1 MSAQAAGLRIELP
14 VEGMHCAGC
23 ATRLTKTLA
32 SVEGVEA
39 ANVVFATGRA
49 SIDGQVLTRALIE
62 AVRSAGFEV
71 STLTW
76 RARSPHARALADALT
91 AAPLPGVVE
100 AAAESDAL
108 RVTVAAG
115 VCRRRDLSTW
125 AANRGE
131 RLAWAPEGDADDP
144 VAAEQ
149 RLALRRDHG
158 LRARFFGTLPCSLAV
173 MALAMHG
180 SDSTTTRWL
189 QFALTLPVL
198 AFAGAPFFVEA
209 AHAARRWAADMSTLV
224 SIGTLAAFA
233 WSVFATLGPVE
244 AAAVYFESTTSIL
257 SFVLLG
263 RWLEGRARRRAG
275 DATTALLS
283 LAPPHATRV
292 DTSTG
297 DEAVVPLEAV
307 EPGDTLRL
315 KVGEAVPVDGIVLS
329 GRVTLDESLL
339 TGEPLPVD
347 RDVGGAVLS
356 GTRVS
361 QGTALIEAR
370 RTGRETVLAR
380 IVASMRHAQSARAPI
395 QRLVDRVSS
404 VFVPVVIALAAVTFV
419 AWWWGAG
426 RLDAAVE
433 HAVAVLIVACPCAL
447 GLATPVTLV
456 VSTGAAARAGFL
468 ARDLGAL
475 ERAHRV
481 DTLVFDKTG
490 TLTQGRPT
498 LEHLECAA
506 GTDPDALLSAI
517 AAVERGSTHPL
528 ARAIG
533 QYASARGVDDAHA
546 DAFQETLGAGVEG
559 RVGGHTVRVGTRA
572 FIGLDDDA
580 FGDAQ
585 AEAAARG
592 ATTLFARHAELGD
605 ALLVF
610 SDPVR
615 PEASHALDGLRRDG
629 FRLVLLSG
637 DATAAAQA
645 LGRSLG
651 FAEGDV
657 WARVSPGGKADRLAA
672 LRAQGARVAMVGD
685 GANDAPAL
693 AAADLGVA
701 MGEGAAAALEAADFV
716 LLVPDLSRLSALFAL
731 SHRTLKVLRQNLAW
745 AFGYN
750 LLALPL
756 ASGALLGLGLPALSP
771 ALASALMAL
780 SSVSVTLNALRVG
793 RRAGSTGE
801 PSPSSAR
808 PDLPH
813 RGH

>member
-1 MSAQAAGLRIELP
+1 MSPATDAQRIELP

-32 SVEGVEA
+32 AVEGVEA

-49 SIDGQVLTRALIE
+49 CIDGVAPTHALVA
-62 AVRSAGFEV
+62 AVRSAGFDV

-76 RARSPHARALADALT
+76 RARTPHAAALANALT
-91 AAPLPGVVE
+91 ASPLAGVVE
-100 AAAESDAL
+100 AGAESGAL

-115 VCRRRDLSTW
+115 VCRRRDLSGW
-125 AANRGE
+125 AVALGE
-131 RLAWAPEGDADDP
+131 HVEWTSESDADDP

-149 RLALRRDHG
+149 QLALRRDHR
-158 LRARFFGTLPCSLAV
+158 LRARFLWTLPCSLIV
-173 MALAMHG
+173 MALAMHAT
-180 SDSTTTRWL
+180 DSTTTRWVQL
-189 QFALTLPVL
+189 AFTLPVL

-209 AHAARRWAADMSTLV
+209 TQAARRLSADMSTLV
-224 SIGTLAAFA
+224 SLGTLAAFV
-233 WSVFATLGPVE
+233 WSVFATLGPVS

-275 DATTALLS
+275 DATSALLS
-283 LAPPHATRV
+283 LAPPQATRV
-292 DTSTG
+292 DVSTG
-297 DEAVVPLEAV
+297 AEEVVPLEAI

-315 KVGEAVPVDGIVLS
+315 KVGEAVPVDGLVLA

-339 TGEPLPVD
+339 TGEPLPVE

-356 GTRVS
+356 GTRVA

-380 IVASMRHAQSARAPI
+380 IVASMRRAQSARAPI
-395 QRLVDRVSS
+395 QQLVDRVSG

-419 AWWWGAG
+419 AWWWSG

-475 ERAHRV
+475 DRARSV
-481 DTLVFDKTG
+481 NTIVFDKTG

-498 LEHLECAA
+498 LEAVTCGPAVNS
-506 GTDPDALLSAI
+506 DALLASV

-528 ARAIG
+528 ARAIA
-533 QYASARGVDDAHA
+533 QFAAARGVKDAHA
-546 DAFQETLGAGVEG
+546 EAFEETLGAGVEG
-559 RVGGHTVRVGTRA
+559 RVGGHRVRVGTRE
-572 FIGLDDDA
+572 FVGLDEGA
-580 FGDAQ
+580 FATAQ
-585 AEAAARG
+585 AQAAARG
-592 ATTLFARHAELGD
+592 ATTLFARHDVLGD
-605 ALLVF
+605 ALLTF

-615 PEASHALDGLRRDG
+615 PEASRALAGLRRDG

-637 DATAAAQA
+637 DTTAAAQA

-657 WARVSPGGKADRLAA
+657 WARVSPGGKAERLGA

-716 LLVPDLSRLSALFAL
+716 LLVPDLQRLSALFAL
-731 SHRTLKVLRQNLAW
+731 SHHTLKVLKQNLVW

-756 ASGALLGLGLPALSP
+756 ASGALLGVGLPALSP
-771 ALASALMAL
+771 ALAAVLMAL

-793 RRAGSTGE
+793 RWAGSTAE
-801 PSPSSAR
+801 PSPSSPG
-808 PDLPH
+808 PDLPL